1 MFLAQRMRSLHE
13 IGMSQ
18 VHVTLPPGV
27 TIRDPSGNRYTIES
41 LLGRG
46 ESDVVY
52 LVRERRLQRMFV
64 LKEVIDPSTQD
75 RERVTFE
82 GEVLKRLKHR
92 ALPRVYRIFEHEK
105 LRRIYL
111 LMDYVTGSNLED
123 LYRQQPAQRFAV
135 SVAFTLLAPVVDA
148 LSYLH
153 TQKPPIVHRDIKPA
167 NIIISASSGET
178 VLVNFGIAKHYIPD
192 ATTALIRRGTPG
204 YAAPEH
210 YMGGTSPRTDIY
222 GLGATFYTLL
232 TGVVPPDVITR
243 IMKNNKGSD
252 PLKFAHQLN
261 PLVPEGISE
270 ALRRA
275 MAINAAERFA
285 TVKEFWWE
293 LTRQA

>member
-1 MFLAQRMRSLHE
+1 
-13 IGMSQ
+13 MSQ

-46 ESDVVY
+46 ESDAVY

-92 ALPRVYRIFEHEK
+92 ALPRIYRIFEHEK
-105 LRRIYL
+105 LRRVYL
-111 LMDYVTGSNLED
+111 LMDYVTGNNLED
-123 LYRQQPAQRFAV
+123 LYLKLPAQRFAV
-135 SVAFTLLAPVVDA
+135 PATFTLLAPVVDA

-167 NIIISASSGET
+167 NIIISASTGET
-178 VLVNFGIAKHYIPD
+178 VLVNFGIAKQYIPD

-232 TGVVPPDVITR
+232 TGVVPPDVIAR

-252 PLKFAHQLN
+252 PLKFAYQLN
-261 PLVPEGISE
+261 PLVPEALSE
-270 ALRRA
+270 TLRRA

-285 TVKEFWWE
+285 TVQEFWWE